1 MLRLGITEMYRVAKQ
16 LYDPYLP
23 SYSYGNYRPVKIR
36 HYCNRENR
44 NGFICTKTIP
54 T

>member
-23 SYSYGNYRPVKIR
+23 SYAYGNYWPVKIGKPNVR
-36 HYCNRENR
+36 SFPEKNYTTAR
-44 NGFICTKTIP
+44 
-54 T
+54 